1 MRVGIVKEVKDH
13 EYRVGATPAMV
24 AALKGQGAT
33 VVVETEA
40 GAAIGYSDRE
50 YQLSGAEIV
59 SCDEAWSADLIYKV
73 KEPQLFEVEKMREG
87 ATLYAFL
94 HLAAEPE
101 LTKALMKKKI
111 TAIAFETITCPKG
124 RLPLL
129 APMSAIAGRVGS
141 LMGAQ
146 GLQLVYGGCGRLI
159 GSIPGVLPAKA
170 LVIGAGIAGS
180 HALSSL
186 VGMGADVT
194 IMDLDLN
201 RLDAIQKQWGSRVKT
216 LYSTKQAL
224 ETILQEVD
232 LVVIGVL
239 VTGDRAPKLISRE
252 MLKKMRR
259 GSVIVDISIDQG
271 GACETSRPTT
281 HSDPFYIEE
290 GVVHYCVTNIPG
302 AVARTSTEA
311 LGSVTLPHAIALLD
325 KGIAHGLETHKH
337 LRQGVNVHGGRLTH
351 RAIAR
356 ALKMEYD
363 EGFHG

>member
-24 AALKGQGAT
+24 AALKQKGGEIL
-33 VVVETEA
+33 VETGA
-40 GAAIGYSDRE
+40 GAAIGYSDEE
-50 YQLSGAEIV
+50 YRNCGAQIV
-59 SCDEAWSADLIYKV
+59 SCEEAWSADLIYKV
-73 KEPQLFEVEKMREG
+73 KEPQLFEVEKMRKG
-87 ATLYAFL
+87 AAIYAFL
-94 HLAAEPE
+94 HLAAEPK
-101 LTKALMKKKI
+101 LTDALLEKQI
-111 TAIAFETITCPKG
+111 TAIAFETITCAKG

-129 APMSAIAGRVGS
+129 ASMSAIAGRVGAH
-141 LMGAQ
+141 MGAQ
-146 GLQLVYGGCGRLI
+146 GLHKVHGGCGRLI
-159 GSIPGVLPAKA
+159 GSVPGVLPAKA

-180 HALSSL
+180 HALSAL

-201 RLDAIQKQWGSRVKT
+201 RLDAIQKQWGSCVKT

-224 ETILQEVD
+224 EQILQETD

-239 VTGDRAPKLISRE
+239 IAGDKAPKLITRS
-252 MLKKMRR
+252 MLRKMQK

-271 GACETSRPTT
+271 GVCESSRPTT
-281 HSDPFYIEE
+281 HSNPFYVEE
-290 GVVHYCVTNIPG
+290 DVVHYCVSNIPG

-311 LGSVTLPHAIALLD
+311 LGSVTLPHALALVE
-325 KGIAHGLETHKH
+325 KGIEPAIHADKQ
-337 LRQGVNVHGGRLTH
+337 LRQGVNVRAGRLTH

-356 ALKMEYD
+356 ALEMEYD